1 MQVGAVLG
9 YRGLVKDI
17 LVAIVNELGCD
28 VPPIIA
34 TGGYAKLIASGIP
47 AIQIVHDNLTL
58 EGLRIIGKLNMLK

>member
-28 VPPIIA
+28 VTPIIA